1 MSPFSRKCEEG
12 DVFIVSTLRIPHG
25 RILAKTRKNSVVP
38 KMVSIRAILA
48 PFRAIFASSDENG
61 ANSGDFRH
69 HFVHAGDLSLPAH
82 QKDTK
87 QENHVKFLRQF
98 LKNSPKNAMI

>member
-1 MSPFSRKCEEG
+1 MSPFSRKCGEG

-48 PFRAIFASSDENG
+48 PFRAFFASSDENG
-61 ANSGDFRH
+61 ANSGDFGTILCTRGIYPSPH
-69 HFVHAGDLSLPAH
+69 
-82 QKDTK
+82 TK
-87 QENHVKFLRQF
+87 RTQSRKI
-98 LKNSPKNAMI
+98 M